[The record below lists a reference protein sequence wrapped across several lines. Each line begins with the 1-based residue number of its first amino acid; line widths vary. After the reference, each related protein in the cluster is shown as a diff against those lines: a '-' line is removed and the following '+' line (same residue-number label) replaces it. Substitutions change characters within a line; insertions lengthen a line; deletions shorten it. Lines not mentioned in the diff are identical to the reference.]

1 MSPTN
6 EFNPQE
12 KELMGMAFG
21 DFFKIPDFF

>member
-12 KELMGMAFG
+12 KEWMGMDFG
-21 DFFKIPDFF
+21 DFFKIPDFS